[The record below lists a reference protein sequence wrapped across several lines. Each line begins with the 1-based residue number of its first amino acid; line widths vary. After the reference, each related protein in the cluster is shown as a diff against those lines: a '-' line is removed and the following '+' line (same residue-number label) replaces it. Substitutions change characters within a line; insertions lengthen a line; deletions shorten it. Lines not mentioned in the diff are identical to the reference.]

1 MREGRRVGIRRRGGV
16 AGRGREGGG
25 GGGGDRGREGGNGGE
40 GGRGG
45 EGRREGG
52 RGGDR
57 GIEVRAELLEVFE
70 DTISQKVL
78 DKIGDE
84 EEREIDSEKEE

>member
-1 MREGRRVGIRRRGGV
+1 M
-16 AGRGREGGG
+16 AGRG
-25 GGGGDRGREGGNGGE
+25 
-40 GGRGG
+40 
-45 EGRREGG
+45 REGG

-57 GIEVRAELLEVFE
+57 GREVRVELEVFE
-70 DTISQKVL
+70 DRISQEVL